1 MNGFEMWKQDKN
13 NMKYQTPDF
22 TIMLMVKPEVQS
34 LSCNSRP
41 DKGKYEWISWS
52 VNRVYVIM
60 GENPKEYCGEVKI
73 LEKSEFGEY
82 SEESY
87 QEAVTHFKTL
97 VSNLL

>member
-22 TIMLMVKPEVQS
+22 MVMLIVKKESKTLVTNKNPNNGTYNWV
-34 LSCNSRP
+34 
-41 DKGKYEWISWS
+41 GWS
-52 VNRVYVIM
+52 VDRIYVIM
-60 GENPKEYCGEVKI
+60 AGTPKDYCGEAEI

>member
-1 MNGFEMWKQDKN
+1 MNGFEMWKQDKH
-13 NMKYQTPDF
+13 NMKYQTPD
-22 TIMLMVKPEVQS
+22 LMVMLIVKQEMQTVTTS
-34 LSCNSRP
+34 KKG
-41 DKGKYEWISWS
+41 DKSYSYIGWT

-60 GENPKEYCGEVKI
+60 AETPKDYCGELEI

-87 QEAVTHFKTL
+87 QEAVTYFKTL